1 MIKLS
6 YFLFRIALLLSMVE
20 DKLNTPL
27 AQLALHR
34 LNEIHGKYKITNE
47 DFLYILTIFIVEP
60 VRWINRCGFRP
71 LHRNEIMAYHLKYM
85 YIGIQ
90 MGIQHVPTTYE
101 DAAMY
106 LDKYEERYMIYH
118 PTNAKL
124 AESTTELF
132 LSKLPSSVHP
142 IARQV
147 MHSLCPTRLR
157 IAMGFPE
164 PSAWAYTVSNSALRI
179 AQLTHR
185 YLLLPRWKPKKRTE
199 PSSKV
204 CPFAKTSNDA
214 VNVHLTQLY
223 TVFDDN
229 YPNGYTIP
237 MLGP

>member
-1 MIKLS
+1 
-6 YFLFRIALLLSMVE
+6 MVE
-20 DKLNTPL
+20 DQLKSPL

-34 LNEIHGKYKITNE
+34 LNEIHGKYTISNE
-47 DFLYILTIFIVEP
+47 DFLYVLTIFIVEP

-71 LHRNEIMAYHLKYM
+71 LHRNEIEANHLKYM
-85 YIGIQ
+85 NIGIK
-90 MGIQHVPTTYE
+90 MGIQHVPTTFDE
-101 DAAMY
+101 AASY

-124 AESTTELF
+124 AESTTALF
-132 LSKLPSSVHP
+132 LSKLPSFVHP

-147 MHSLCPTRLR
+147 MHSLCPPRLR
-157 IAMGFPE
+157 KAMGFPE
-164 PSAWAYTVSNSALRI
+164 PSAWAYIVSNSALRI

-185 YLLLPRWKPKKRTE
+185 YLLLPRWQPKKRTE

-204 CPFAKTSNDA
+204 CPFAKTSDDA

-237 MLGP
+237 MLGPSLMDSKKM